1 MTQVLLLLS
10 GGAIGTAFRYGIS
23 VWVQRFMD
31 HPFPYGILSVNIL
44 GSFFIGFFWSL
55 SEVFSFS
62 SHTKLFLFTGFFG
75 GFTTFSTFTLDTMN
89 LLKAGDYKLALFNV
103 LASNILGILAVFAGY
118 FLGKQAIN
126 IIK

>member
-1 MTQVLLLLS
+1 MIQVLLLLS

-44 GSFFIGFFWSL
+44 GSLFIGFFWSL
-55 SEVFSFS
+55 SEAFAFSP
-62 SHTKLFLFTGFFG
+62 HTKIFLFTGFFG

-89 LLKAGDYKLALFNV
+89 LMKSGDYKLALFNL
-103 LASNILGILAVFAGY
+103 LASNILGILAVFLGY
-118 FLGKQAIN
+118 ILGKQAVN